1 MLVSSIARMNA
12 MMHRQMAE
20 YGMMQNYDAINSA
33 MQGIYSGAFSGANS
47 RQLAAMDARLQMSLI
62 QNQDNYLYYSMLEKK
77 YAQQLA
83 KERQEEKE
91 RLNIFA

>member
-12 MMHRQMAE
+12 MMHRQMAD
-20 YGMMQNYDAINSA
+20 YCLMQNYGAIKSA
-33 MQGIYSGAFSGANS
+33 KQGINSGAFSGANS